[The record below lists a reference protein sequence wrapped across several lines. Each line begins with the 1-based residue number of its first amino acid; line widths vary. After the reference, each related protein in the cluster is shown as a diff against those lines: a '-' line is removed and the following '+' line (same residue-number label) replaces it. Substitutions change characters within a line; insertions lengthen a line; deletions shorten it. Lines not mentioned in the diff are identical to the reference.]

1 MESCLVYKSSVEA
14 RLASNSQKPDYL
26 CLPRVQIKMIATIPG
41 LIMFLIVNTLHKK
54 EVFINSSIL
63 EFLMP
68 QRLSSEDNQNTG
80 RFTISSA
87 LSLFTLSISCCPS
100 SWSLILADCHFSSP
114 FSWTLRPWLSVVLVL
129 ASWSLSQTHEV
140 DTASA
145 GSHGSGVCLFC
156 EK

>member
-87 LSLFTLSISCCPS
+87 LSLFTLSVHKRSEVEGQETWACYHACVIRIVPFLVVISFFLPRRAS
-100 SWSLILADCHFSSP
+100 SSLCG
-114 FSWTLRPWLSVVLVL
+114 R
-129 ASWSLSQTHEV
+129 
-140 DTASA
+140 
-145 GSHGSGVCLFC
+145 G
-156 EK
+156 